1 MGGLPL
7 WALGG
12 SRDGKA
18 AAVEWALLFEVRWS
32 RAGMCHVDF
41 LPGLQMPAL
50 YLWVPVGNLGS
61 KLRAA
66 EDHGWWRSIRWK
78 GSRG

>member
-1 MGGLPL
+1 M

-12 SRDGKA
+12 SRDREA

-32 RAGMCHVDF
+32 HAEMCHVDF
-41 LPGLQMPAL
+41 LPGLQMPTL
-50 YLWVPVGNLGS
+50 YLWVPIGNLGS

-66 EDHGWWRSIRWK
+66 EGHGGGGRIRGK